1 MNTALYTGYT
11 QVICITAE
19 AEREEMRI
27 AVGEQDDLNQFIKG
41 IESMRLTLGESIL
54 VDILKQMIKEDCQI
68 TASKTDHEAGKM
80 WIEVTWE

>member
-1 MNTALYTGYT
+1 MYTKA
-11 QVICITAE
+11 IIAE
-19 AEREEMRI
+19 AERGEMGKINRI
-27 AVGEQDDLNQFIKG
+27 AVGEQDDLNEFIKG